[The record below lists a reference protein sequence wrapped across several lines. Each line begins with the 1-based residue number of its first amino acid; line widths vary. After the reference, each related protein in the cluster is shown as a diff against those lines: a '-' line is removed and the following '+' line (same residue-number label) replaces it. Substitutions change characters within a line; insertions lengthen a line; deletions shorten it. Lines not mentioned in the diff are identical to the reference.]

1 MVFLLIFL
9 SINILKI
16 FPFLL
21 ISQHICQAIQTTHEI
36 SEGTSIVFSDLKNA
50 VIVFKVNLN
59 SSVLFKV

>member
-21 ISQHICQAIQTTHEI
+21 ISQHICQAIQATHEI
-36 SEGTSIVFSDLKNA
+36 SEGTSIVFSDLKNP